1 MHLSNATAP
10 EFVELR
16 LSQEA
21 AERQGIPRSGL
32 WMRQEALEAII
43 ERGGQYSIDDLIY
56 GLLDW
61 LQHTDNTV
69 TVSNLRALLQ
79 QRLR

>member
-61 LQHTDNTV
+61 LQYADDTV